1 MDESLAGSYYSR
13 DEAWRCY
20 HVGLLCVQENPEL
33 RPTMS
38 NVVLMLISDD
48 RMQMPAPA
56 APPLFARLKTEA
68 SGSEFSMAM
77 KTDTTRTTQ
86 SVNEVSISMMEPR

>member
-1 MDESLAGSYYSR
+1 MDESLAGSYSR

-38 NVVLMLISDD
+38 NVVIMLISGD
-48 RMQMPAPA
+48 RKQMP
-56 APPLFARLKTEA
+56 APPLFARLKTVA
-68 SGSEFSMAM
+68 SGGSEFSLKM
-77 KTDTTRTTQ
+77 KTDTTRTQ
-86 SVNEVSISMMEPR
+86 SVNEVSISMIEPR

>member
-1 MDESLAGSYYSR
+1 MDQSLAGSYSR

-56 APPLFARLKTEA
+56 APPLFARIKTGA

-77 KTDTTRTTQ
+77 KTDTTRTQ